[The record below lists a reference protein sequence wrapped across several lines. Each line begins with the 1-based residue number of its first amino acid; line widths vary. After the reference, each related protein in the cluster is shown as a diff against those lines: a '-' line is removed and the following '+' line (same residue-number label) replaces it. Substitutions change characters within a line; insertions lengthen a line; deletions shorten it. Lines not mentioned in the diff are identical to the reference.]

1 MSKSPLAG
9 VGAVSGE
16 EVSGIGMRWDSVAA
30 MRAESER
37 KRRRELAGKFA
48 RSHPSRHELDPDN
61 FVGYKYPA
69 RSIMAAK
76 GKRIKIK
83 LRSTESPYTYHKTKN
98 ARLHPERIEMKK
110 YDPVVKKH
118 VLFKETK

>member
-1 MSKSPLAG
+1 MG
-9 VGAVSGE
+9 CG
-16 EVSGIGMRWDSVAA
+16 
-30 MRAESER
+30 
-37 KRRRELAGKFA
+37 RREKFA
-48 RSHPSRHELDPDN
+48 RTHPSHPELGRDT

-110 YDPVVKKH
+110 YDPIAKKH

>member
-1 MSKSPLAG
+1 MRLA
-9 VGAVSGE
+9 
-16 EVSGIGMRWDSVAA
+16 RWIV
-30 MRAESER
+30 
-37 KRRRELAGKFA
+37 ELA
-48 RSHPSRHELDPDN
+48 RSHPSHPDPGRFS
-61 FVGYKYPA
+61 FVGYQTSTPRGA
-69 RSIMAAK
+69 RIMAAK

-110 YDPVVKKH
+110 YDPIAKKH

>member
-1 MSKSPLAG
+1 
-9 VGAVSGE
+9 
-16 EVSGIGMRWDSVAA
+16 
-30 MRAESER
+30 
-37 KRRRELAGKFA
+37 
-48 RSHPSRHELDPDN
+48 
-61 FVGYKYPA
+61 VGYKYPA

-76 GKRIKIK
+76 GKRINIK